1 MDADIK
7 VEFVDCMG
15 SDLTVVNAARVSF
28 DKQSYWEP
36 DSPGLLKEQDS
47 RLITYLAEHG
57 HWTPFSHPQVSLRL
71 TVPIAIRNQLDKSR
85 VGLAINEVSRR
96 YVSTSP
102 KIYWPEWRS
111 KPDGSIKQGSG
122 DFIVDG
128 LSDDA
133 EQTYYMGIS
142 SALTAYARLLD
153 LGVAPEQARFVLP
166 LGMMTEFIWTGSIA
180 AFARVYNLRS
190 SPDAQ
195 YESRLVAEKIAT
207 IMKPLFPYSWDALT
221 KKENADDR

>member
-28 DKQSYWEP
+28 DKQAYWEE
-36 DSPGLLKEQDS
+36 DCPGLLKEQDS
-47 RLITYLAEHG
+47 RLITYLATHG
-57 HWTPFSHPQVSLRL
+57 HWTPFSHPQISLRL

-96 YVSTSP
+96 YVSSAP

-111 KPDGSIKQGSG
+111 KPDGSIKQGSR
-122 DFIVDG
+122 DFIGEG

-133 EQTYYMGIS
+133 EQAYYIGIS
-142 SALTAYARLLD
+142 SALTAYTRLID

-166 LGMMTEFIWTGSIA
+166 LGMMTEFVWTGSLA

-195 YESRLVAEKIAT
+195 YESRLVAELIDR
-207 IMKPLFPYSWDALT
+207 IIQPLFPCSWSALT
-221 KKENADDR
+221 KEVPDGR